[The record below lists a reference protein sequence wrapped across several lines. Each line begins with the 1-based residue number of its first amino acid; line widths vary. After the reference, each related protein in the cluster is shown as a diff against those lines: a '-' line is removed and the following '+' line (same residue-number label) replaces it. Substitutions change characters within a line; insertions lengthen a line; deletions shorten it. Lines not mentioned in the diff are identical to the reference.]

1 MGSGGVGRRGG
12 YPGYIY
18 IHIISGYKAIRPIME
33 KHMKRSWELNFSGTV
48 GVMEYREIAIR
59 LSDKLPTYIGNE
71 GMQKTVETTIAFRV

>member
-1 MGSGGVGRRGG
+1 
-12 YPGYIY
+12 
-18 IHIISGYKAIRPIME
+18 
-33 KHMKRSWELNFSGTV
+33 MKRSWELNFSGTV